1 LKLVWSAL
9 VLIVWAV
16 VMVGNLAAAGRTAGQ
31 MQLREGI
38 PERDAQ
44 RRTTKLVLGWAIA
57 TTAIAIALLVVIW

>member
-1 LKLVWSAL
+1 VKLVWTAL

-31 MQLREGI
+31 MQVREGI
-38 PERDAQ
+38 PEREAR
-44 RRTTKLVLGWAIA
+44 RRTTNLVLGWAIA